1 MIRIGIIILIVTL
14 LSNCKRQSK
23 LFDEIHLT
31 TDTDSSYL
39 QLIVTEDSVLIFQL
53 EQGECDPYMGCEY
66 GPKYFA
72 QVSKTNDIFRTFEE
86 EAQRILSDT
95 FSLENITITHNTK
108 SSLKFLLKDSLI
120 EDFRYYGSE
129 ANGKDIVS
137 IEDKIFNLIRQTAKI
152 NISITDRLFDV
163 SNLLDID
170 SISINKLKPQEINLL
185 KGKRTIYITDYRM
198 RMITEKSQ
206 VDSIITII
214 KNQTILDSTSKK
226 IYGKLIPQYE
236 LDFYRNKRIACKMAT
251 DLKTMPYTW
260 LQVMKFDSLL
270 LGNFRER

>member
-1 MIRIGIIILIVTL
+1 
-14 LSNCKRQSK
+14 
-23 LFDEIHLT
+23 
-31 TDTDSSYL
+31 
-39 QLIVTEDSVLIFQL
+39 
-53 EQGECDPYMGCEY
+53 MGCKY
-66 GPKYFA
+66 GPKYYA
-72 QVSKTNDIFRTFEE
+72 QVSKTNDIFKTFEE
-86 EAQRILSDT
+86 EAQRVLSDT
-95 FSLENITITHNTK
+95 FQLEYIMITHTQT
-108 SSLKFLLKDSLI
+108 SILEFLLKDSLI
-120 EDFRYYGSE
+120 KDFRYYGSE

-137 IEDKIFNLIRQTAKI
+137 IEDKIFNLIRQTAKN
-152 NISITDRLFDV
+152 NISITDRLFDI

-170 SISINKLKPQEINLL
+170 SISINKLKPIEFRVL
-185 KGKRTIYITDYRM
+185 KGKRTSCITDYRM
-198 RMITEKSQ
+198 RMITEKIQ

-270 LGNFRER
+270 LEYFGER